1 MNKQTLWED
10 FSVIIGLVT
19 AVEVAGGG
27 GKRGWNIEEA
37 ITVISIDLFLLKY
50 FGVGVVCR

>member
-19 AVEVAGGG
+19 AAEVAGGG